1 MARRIASPRRRNNSA
16 ESIIAAMAS
25 QQPPKERR
33 FQLPGLELAA
43 LEWGEPGGLPVIAL
57 HGWLDNAG
65 SFDLLAPL
73 LDGWHLI
80 AFDAAGH
87 GRSDNRSPD
96 SGYNLWQEVGD
107 MLDLVCELG
116 WDRFS
121 LLGHSRGAAVA
132 TLFAGTFPDRI
143 EQLML
148 IEGGLPFLGD
158 AAEAPE
164 NLASVLTRT
173 RSLRGRSGRAFA
185 TRDQAIAERVDG
197 FSPVSHAAAEVL
209 ARRSLREV
217 PEGWQWHADRR
228 LKAGSEIRLTRE
240 LLVPFLQR
248 VQAPSIC
255 VLAEDSPFG
264 GFDTYQELLG
274 LIDGI
279 EVHRIPGRHHFH
291 LEGAA
296 DEIARRLM
304 RFAEA
309 S

>member
-1 MARRIASPRRRNNSA
+1 MLAS
-16 ESIIAAMAS
+16 
-25 QQPPKERR
+25 
-33 FQLPGLELAA
+33 
-43 LEWGEPGGLPVIAL
+43 

-80 AFDAAGH
+80 AVDAAGH
-87 GRSDNRSPD
+87 GNSDNRSAD
-96 SGYNLWQEVGD
+96 ASYNIWQEVGD
-107 MLDLVCELG
+107 ILEVAAELG
-116 WDRFS
+116 WDRFN

-132 TLFAGTFPDRI
+132 TLFAGAFPEKI
-143 EQLML
+143 ERLML

-173 RSLRGRSGRAFA
+173 RALRGSSGRVFA
-185 TRDQAIAERVDG
+185 SRDQAIAERVDG
-197 FSPVSHAAAEVL
+197 FSPVSHEAAEVL

-217 PEGWQWHADRR
+217 ADGWHWHADRR
-228 LKAGSEIRLTRE
+228 LKAGSEMRFTRE
-240 LLVPFLQR
+240 LLVSFLKR
-248 VQAPSIC
+248 VAAPAIC
-255 VLAEDSPFG
+255 VLADDSPFG
-264 GFDTYQELLG
+264 DFEIYRDLLG
-274 LIDGI
+274 LIEGI

-296 DEIARRLM
+296 GEIARRLT
-304 RFAEA
+304 RFAAA